1 MNCALADDD
10 ERTYVRVR
18 VRVRGEQCLTDESPR
33 LLERGRNN
41 SMLSD

>member
-10 ERTYVRVR
+10 ERTYVR